1 MIKLD
6 YKSGQPIF
14 EQITQGIKDLVI
26 SGVLTPDEKL
36 PSVRELSVSLTVNPN
51 TVQRAYK
58 TLENEGIIYS
68 IQGKGNFIEKIPEIS
83 TRQLSSLYNTL
94 RETVKELSFY
104 GEEKEKIDY
113 IITEIYNERND
124 KDD

>member
-26 SGVLTPDEKL
+26 SGALTPDEKL

-58 TLENEGIIYS
+58 TLENDGIIYS
-68 IQGKGNFIEKIPEIS
+68 IQGKGNFIERIPEVS
-83 TRQLSSLYNTL
+83 NKQLDSLYNTL
-94 RETVKELSFY
+94 REAVKELAFY
-104 GEEKEKIDY
+104 GEEKSSIEH

-124 KDD
+124 KND

>member
-6 YKSGQPIF
+6 YKSGLPIF

-26 SGVLTPDEKL
+26 MGVLSPDEKL

-58 TLENEGIIYS
+58 TLEADGIIYS
-68 IQGKGNFIEKIPEIS
+68 IAGKGNFIAKIPEIS
-83 TRQLSSLYNTL
+83 KKQLEALYGTL
-94 RETVKELSFY
+94 KDTVRELAFF
-104 GEEKEKIDY
+104 GEEKEKLES
-113 IITEIYNERND
+113 IISEIYNERND
-124 KDD
+124 KND